1 MPLLLTVFLTLL
13 AFADFIPDL
22 DQQQDHRIVLSL
34 PNGYVPGDQNLARAN
49 ELNISLFE
57 VSDPLQLQSFPE
69 GRYNFFALLGP
80 DYAVPGLLSKELGAI
95 SAAIEQ
101 NYQRFDDEAPGRIV
115 AASLL
120 RYPYE
125 GFPNFLNTAQSLADS
140 LDHVLTVPLYYQ
152 SAGLQ
157 ANSLPRGFNFISE
170 RMYAGKPHQAG
181 HSVVHFVPSDDLRE
195 SFIVLN
201 QTMNRLQGFNE
212 SILIIPAPWFF
223 AQLESRG
230 ELRYLFQ
237 DYSEGQQVTLPLPAQ
252 SQSPPAIN
260 WSIILLMLILGSFAV
275 HLRYQPMYAPSVI
288 RYFTNHS
295 FYVADVYEHRL
306 RNVMPGFYL
315 VIQHAFITGLFVLV
329 CAEIYISSQGL
340 AVLAHHFPG
349 LMVFGGNIYSLFAAG
364 LIIAV
369 IVQAVSL
376 LWIYFTNRELTAF
389 SQVLN
394 LYCWPL
400 HLNFIAV
407 TLLVV
412 LHQVGINEI
421 ITAILS
427 ALFILIWFFS
437 FNIAVIDSAKFL
449 TAGLSKVIFITLTA
463 GIHLILVL
471 GIIYYAI
478 YTPAIIEPILF
489 AIEIP

>member
-1 MPLLLTVFLTLL
+1 MPLLLTVLLTLL

-22 DQQQDHRIVLSL
+22 DPQQSHRIVLSL
-34 PNGYVPGDQNLARAN
+34 PDGYVPGDQDLARAN
-49 ELNISLFE
+49 ELNITLFE
-57 VSDPLQLQSFPE
+57 VSDPLQLRSIPD

-80 DYAVPGLLSKELGAI
+80 DYAVPGLLSENMGAI
-95 SAAIEQ
+95 SGVIAQ

-125 GFPNFLNTAQSLADS
+125 SFPNFLNTAQSLADS
-140 LDHVLTVPLYYQ
+140 LDHILTVPLYYQ

-157 ANSLPRGFNFISE
+157 SNSLPHGFNFVSE
-170 RMYAGKPHQAG
+170 RIYAGKPYQAG
-181 HSVVHFVPSDDLRE
+181 HSVAHFIPSDDLRE
-195 SFIVLN
+195 SYIVLN

-223 AQLESRG
+223 TQLESRG
-230 ELRYLFQ
+230 ELRFLFQ
-237 DYSEGQQVTLPLPAQ
+237 DYSEGGQVTLPLPAQ
-252 SQSPPAIN
+252 TQAPPPVN

-288 RYFTNHS
+288 RYFSNHS

-315 VIQHAFITGLFVLV
+315 MIQHAIITGLFALI
-329 CAEIYISSQGL
+329 CAEIYLSSQGF
-340 AVLAHHFPG
+340 AVLDHHFPG
-349 LMVFGGNIYSLFAAG
+349 LMVFGANIYSLFAAG

-369 IVQAVSL
+369 LVQAVSL
-376 LWIYFTNRELTAF
+376 LWIYFTNWELTAF

-400 HLNFIAV
+400 HLNLIVV

-412 LHQVGINEI
+412 LHQVGLNGM

-449 TAGLSKVIFITLTA
+449 STTISKVIFLTLTA
-463 GIHLILVL
+463 GIHLIIVL